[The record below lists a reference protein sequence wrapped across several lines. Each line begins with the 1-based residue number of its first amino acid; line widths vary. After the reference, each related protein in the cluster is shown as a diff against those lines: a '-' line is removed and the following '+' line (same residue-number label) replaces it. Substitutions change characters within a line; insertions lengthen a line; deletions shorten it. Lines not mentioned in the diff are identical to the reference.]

1 MPTHVRTEVKDGK
14 RITTRFNHLPLS
26 WLFARVAVAN
36 ALPLIE
42 RGDAP
47 ATEEDIYP
55 ILERGATA
63 LVFLAMTVESAA
75 NQFGED
81 LFSSEFEDFE
91 WGRGR
96 FAKVKG
102 MPEGVK
108 KWHFIF
114 QAKGKEAEFTTD
126 VRPGLTTLFEKRHVL
141 THYKMTEHA
150 EKWVAEE
157 PFNPEFLVV
166 FSISDKFVWKDPGIT
181 SAFRA
186 PAVREFYETVRRLFS
201 LWYDANGI
209 DRAKVDELLPPAPLT
224 PPSGVRYGSPRAR

>member
-1 MPTHVRTEVKDGK
+1 MPTHVRSEIKDGK
-14 RITTRFNHLPLS
+14 RITTRFIHLPLC

-42 RGDAP
+42 RGEAP
-47 ATEEDIYP
+47 ATEKDIYS
-55 ILERGATA
+55 ILEHGATA

-81 LFSSEFEDFE
+81 LFASEFDDFE
-91 WGRGR
+91 WGKGR
-96 FAKVKG
+96 FGKLKG

-114 QAKGKEAEFTTD
+114 EKKGRLDDFTKN

-141 THYKMTEHA
+141 SHYKMTEHA

-157 PFNPEFLVV
+157 PFNPEFIVV
-166 FSISDKFVWKDPGIT
+166 LSISDKFVRKEPGILD
-181 SAFRA
+181 AFRA
-186 PAVREFYETVRRLFS
+186 PAVRDFYEAVRRLFA
-201 LWYDANGI
+201 LWYEANGL
-209 DRAKVDELLPPAPLT
+209 DPAETDKLLPP
-224 PPSGVRYGSPRAR
+224 PPACRKKKR